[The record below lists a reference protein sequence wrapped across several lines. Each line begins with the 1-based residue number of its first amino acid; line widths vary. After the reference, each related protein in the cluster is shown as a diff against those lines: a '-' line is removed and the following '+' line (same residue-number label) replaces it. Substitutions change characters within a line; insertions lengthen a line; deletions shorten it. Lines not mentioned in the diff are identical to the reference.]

1 MWSIIIV
8 LIIGIII
15 GSLAKPSEQF
25 KKRISQLQFLG
36 VTLLLFAMGAG
47 LGLNKDLLNNL
58 KEIGLVGFIF
68 ALLTTLFSIICV
80 YLTTSL
86 YARRNK

>member
-8 LIIGIII
+8 LIIGITI
-15 GSLAKPSEQF
+15 GILVNPTEQF

-47 LGLNKDLLNNL
+47 LGLNQDLLNNL

-68 ALLTTLFSIICV
+68 ALLTTLFSIACV
-80 YLTTSL
+80 FITTSL
-86 YARRNK
+86 YGRKNK